1 MLVAY
6 EQWHGKVVEKKT
18 MAAKAVKVVYRWVHR
33 CVRQAMD
40 AWHGSTVKEARK
52 RTLMQRAALRMKRAG
67 MFAAFARWQE
77 NIREKRAMV
86 AKSLRVLMRWRKQAA
101 VRCLGVWRRLTAEEV
116 QKGQMMGQIIR
127 RMLHRSLSFAMD
139 LWQHNVQA
147 LKQEQAEEGRR
158 QDIMLRIVKR
168 MLNQAKALAFEQW
181 KATVCELARQHGI
194 MERILRRMLNRK
206 MSAGMY
212 LYACACSCM
221 CVSVRVNVNSVCCA

>member
-1 MLVAY
+1 ML
-6 EQWHGKVVEKKT
+6 
-18 MAAKAVKVVYRWVHR
+18 
-33 CVRQAMD
+33 
-40 AWHGSTVKEARK
+40 
-52 RTLMQRAALRMKRAG
+52 
-67 MFAAFARWQE
+67 
-77 NIREKRAMV
+77 
-86 AKSLRVLMRWRKQAA
+86 AKSSRALIRWRKQAA
-101 VRCLGVWRRLTAEEV
+101 VRCLGGWRRSTAEEV
-116 QKGQMMGQIIR
+116 QKRQEMRKIVG

-158 QDIMLRIVKR
+158 QDIMPRIVKR

-212 LYACACSCM
+212 LYVCACPCM
-221 CVSVRVNVNSVCCA
+221 CVSLRVIVNLVCCA